1 LYYLNE
7 SYIKI
12 YKNVTLGGKK
22 MILSKKAKQISPS
35 LTLDITA
42 KAKKMKAEGIDV
54 IGFGAGEPD
63 FNTPQNIRDAAIRAI
78 QEGMTKYTPTSG
90 IIELKQ
96 AIIQKFVRE
105 NNLTYDTS
113 QIIVS
118 AGAKQCLANVF
129 QAILNPG
136 DEVLLG
142 VPYWVSYPELV
153 KLADGEPIYILTEEI
168 NEFKLTI
175 ENLNKAVTPKTKAIV
190 LNSPNNPTG
199 TVYSK
204 KELIEI
210 ADFAKENNLI
220 IISDEI
226 YEKLLYGNAG
236 HISIATLS
244 EDAYNRTI
252 VINGVSKAY
261 AMTGWRIGYAAGS
274 KEIIALMT
282 NIQSHTTANP
292 NSIAQYASVEAL
304 NGKQDDVHI
313 MIEQFKLRR
322 DYMVERINNI
332 ESLSCI
338 KPEGSFY
345 VMVNISKVLNKSMD
359 GEDISSSLIFSDL
372 LLKKEKVAVIP
383 GIAFGVD
390 NFIRI
395 SYATSMENI
404 KNGIDRIERFVD
416 NI

>member
-1 LYYLNE
+1 M
-7 SYIKI
+7 
-12 YKNVTLGGKK
+12 V
-22 MILSKKAKQISPS
+22 LSKKAKQISAS

-42 KAKKMKAEGIDV
+42 KTKRMKADGIDV

-63 FNTPQNIRDAAIRAI
+63 FDTPKNIREAAIKAI
-78 QEGMTKYTPTSG
+78 NNGRTRYTPTSG

-96 AIIQKFVRE
+96 AIIQKFKKE
-105 NNLTYDTS
+105 NNLTYITS

-136 DEVLLG
+136 DEVLIG

-153 KLADGEPIYILTEEI
+153 KLADGKPVYIETKEI
-168 NEFKLTI
+168 NKFKLTI
-175 ENLNKAVTPKTKAIV
+175 DSLNAAVTSNTKAIV

-204 KELIEI
+204 EELMEI
-210 ADFAKENNLI
+210 ADFAKVKNLI

-226 YEKLLYGNAG
+226 YEKLLYGTKT
-236 HISIATLS
+236 HISIASLS
-244 EDAYNRTI
+244 DDAYKRTI
-252 VINGVSKAY
+252 VINGLSKAY

-274 KEIIALMT
+274 TEIVALMS
-282 NIQSHTTANP
+282 NIQSHTTSNP
-292 NSIAQYASVEAL
+292 NSIAQYAAVEAL
-304 NGKQDDVHI
+304 NGEQFDTYK

-322 DYMVERINNI
+322 DYMVERINSING
-332 ESLSCI
+332 LSCI
-338 KPEGSFY
+338 KPEGAFY
-345 VMVNISKVLNKSMD
+345 VMMNISNILNKSID
-359 GEDISSSLIFSDL
+359 GKIIKNSFDFSDFL
-372 LLKKEKVAVIP
+372 LEKEKIAVIP
-383 GIAFGVD
+383 GIAFGTD
-390 NFIRI
+390 NFVRL

-404 KNGIDRIERFVD
+404 ENGLNRIQRFVE

>member
-1 LYYLNE
+1 M
-7 SYIKI
+7 
-12 YKNVTLGGKK
+12 V
-22 MILSKKAKQISPS
+22 LSKKAKQITTS

-63 FNTPQNIRDAAIRAI
+63 FDTPKNIQEAAIKAI
-78 QEGMTKYTPTSG
+78 KEGRTRYTAASG

-96 AIIQKFVRE
+96 AIIGKLKRE
-105 NNLTYDTS
+105 NNLTYTPA

-136 DEVLLG
+136 DEVLIG

-153 KLADGEPIYILTEEI
+153 KLADGEPIYIETEEI

-175 ENLNKAVTPKTKAIV
+175 ASLNRALTPKSKAII

-204 KELIEI
+204 EELMEI
-210 ADFAKENNLI
+210 ADFAKINNLI

-226 YEKLLYGNAG
+226 YEKLLYGSND
-236 HISIATLS
+236 HISIASLS
-244 EDAYNRTI
+244 EDAYRRTI
-252 VINGVSKAY
+252 VINGLSKAY

-274 KEIIALMT
+274 TEIVSLMS
-282 NIQSHTTANP
+282 NIQSHTTSNP

-304 NGKQDDVHI
+304 NGNQDDI
-313 MIEQFKLRR
+313 AKMIGQFKLRR
-322 DYMVERINNI
+322 DYMVEKINSINN
-332 ESLSCI
+332 LSCI
-338 KPEGSFY
+338 KPEGAFY
-345 VMVNISKVLNKSMD
+345 VMVNIGDVLNKSID
-359 GEDISSSLIFSDL
+359 GKVIKDSIAFSDIL
-372 LLKKEKVAVIP
+372 LEKEKVAVIP

-390 NFIRI
+390 NFIRL

-404 KNGIDRIERFVD
+404 KIGLDRIARFVE